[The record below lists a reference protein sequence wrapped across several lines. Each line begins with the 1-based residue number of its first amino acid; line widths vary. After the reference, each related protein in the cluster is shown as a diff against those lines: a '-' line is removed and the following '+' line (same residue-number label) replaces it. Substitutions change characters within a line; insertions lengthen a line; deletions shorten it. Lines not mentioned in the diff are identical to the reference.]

1 MATAGTLSHIY
12 FFVNKDNITTPTP
25 TEERI
30 QSPDSHSHSLS
41 RSASPASAGSSDND
55 SGSGSS
61 SSSASK
67 DSALN
72 PLAADFAPT
81 FTAPPTATKLYEVRE
96 IAGKGLGLFA
106 TSPIPRG
113 TCIISEK
120 PLLRISENALHLA
133 WGPYCRLSNADKKAF
148 DALHFYSPP
157 HLHLEDASRMQLIDP
172 TDLSMDTEDVDELVA
187 DQIRVMGTFAC
198 NNFQCGTGLAVFATT
213 SRLNHSCVPNV
224 HHSFNPTI
232 GQQTVY
238 AVRDIAEGEE
248 LCTTYL
254 GGQGV
259 YYVRAQRIEILRGSY
274 GFTCLC
280 AACADVTGGS
290 DGRREV
296 MGGIAYG
303 LQCFQYGGPA
313 GVEVQQIPYVPRNPA
328 EALKQ
333 AEDLVCML
341 VGEGVLSIELCKAYR
356 MASMVALNM
365 REYERAWEYACHEAD
380 VERTCLGSELQDLVR
395 SGAGATCW
403 IEKVRVA
410 LVKAGRAPP
419 AVTKRGGKTERQKA
433 AKREKKMRM
442 RVEKIA
448 EKEAQM
454 KSEREVAKEVKAAEK
469 RAKVEAQREEER
481 KRREYDTQFPG
492 LKG

>member
-1 MATAGTLSHIY
+1 MASDGTLSHIY
-12 FFVNKDNITTPTP
+12 FFVNKDSTTTTTPTK
-25 TEERI
+25 ERI
-30 QSPDSHSHSLS
+30 QSPDSHSLS

-81 FTAPPTATKLYEVRE
+81 FTAAPPTATKLYEVRE

-172 TDLSMDTEDVDELVA
+172 TDSSMDTEDVDELVA

-403 IEKVRVA
+403 IEKIRVA

-481 KRREYDTQFPG
+481 KRREYDAQFPG